1 MKWKTWVVVCAC
13 SLGIAGMFPFNA
25 QGQQPKEEKI
35 RDGVFEITL
44 KTPDSRRIIVDELVR
59 DRDLDPN
66 YLYRVR
72 TGGYL
77 GFDEAE
83 WVDKIEFKVFD
94 IPVTEMPEYKKFANI
109 LSDINKNVWAIKEV
123 LRGYNELSFRLM
135 KICDK
140 SKFPTMQSI
149 DDNIAQQLSIYRQ
162 LLLLRSLVVNAL
174 ERFVTDRSCVDRY
187 AQYQKDLRIYTR
199 RLTNLCKDFDRLR
212 TKALNVAQTGMSRVQ
227 TGKQGQAKVKSAK

>member
-1 MKWKTWVVVCAC
+1 
-13 SLGIAGMFPFNA
+13 
-25 QGQQPKEEKI
+25 
-35 RDGVFEITL
+35 
-44 KTPDSRRIIVDELVR
+44 
-59 DRDLDPN
+59 LDPN

-72 TGGYL
+72 TGGFL

-94 IPVTEMPEYKKFANI
+94 IPVTEMPEYKRFASI

-135 KICDK
+135 NICDK

-149 DDNIAQQLSIYRQ
+149 DDNITQQLSIYRQ

-174 ERFVTDRSCVDRY
+174 ERFVRDRSCVDRY

-212 TKALNVAQTGMSRVQ
+212 TKALKVAQRGTSSVQ
-227 TGKQGQAKVKSAK
+227 TGKKGQAKEKSAK